1 MELNQKQRLFI
12 IVCLVIV
19 ILIIGS
25 SVYISYLQEKEKEGK
40 ISVVATFYPLA
51 YFSEE
56 IGGEHVSVT
65 TLVPY
70 NTELHSWEPSASQ
83 ILATDEADIIFY
95 NGAGA
100 DTWFEDDI
108 IPAISTNNKMII
120 ETTEGIDL
128 LETGEHEEEN
138 EHDEEEHED
147 GHEHEHGDHDPHTW
161 VSPYTGLLQA
171 ESVYDAL
178 VEKDP
183 DNEGYY
189 TERWNG
195 LKLKLEELDEKYT
208 STLANKTRDS
218 IIVSH
223 AAFGYIAERYE
234 FEQHGVIGLSA
245 DEQPS
250 TSDITNLVDE
260 MIEHDIDVVYVDPIY
275 SDKFAQTL
283 QNEVEKQKGG
293 SVSVLKLYFML
304 GPIDGKDYLKQ
315 LESNLE
321 NLKIGLKVP

>member
-1 MELNQKQRLFI
+1 MNQKQKIFI
-12 IVCLVIV
+12 IACLVVI

-100 DTWFEDDI
+100 DNWFENDI
-108 IPAISTNNKMII
+108 IPAISTGDKMIVK
-120 ETTEGIDL
+120 TTEGIEL
-128 LETGEHEEEN
+128 LETGDHDEDN
-138 EHDEEEHED
+138 EHGEEDHED
-147 GHEHEHGDHDPHTW
+147 EHEHGDFDPHTW

-183 DNEGYY
+183 ENEDYY
-189 TERWNG
+189 SERWNG
-195 LKLKLEELDEKYT
+195 LKSRLQELEEEYS

-218 IIVSH
+218 IIVNH
-223 AAFGYIAERYE
+223 AAFGYIADRYG

-250 TSDITNLVDE
+250 TSDIANLVDE

-304 GPIDGKDYLKQ
+304 GPMDGKDYLEQ